1 MYSLAEQI
9 VALNIPWPTLH
20 LHTKIAHLRTL
31 VNPMDKT
38 DYPLIPGSEIAEKIV
53 MLCSQPKQSSC
64 AFYFDKKLIFL
75 TGLNIVVLRLFKCIR
90 VTKYYYHISLLSCQL
105 ILASKFLPL

>member
-38 DYPLIPGSEIAEKIV
+38 DYPLVPGSEIAEKIV
-53 MLCSQPKQSSC
+53 MPCSQPKQSSC
-64 AFYFDKKLIFL
+64 AFYFDERLHSSSDFL
-75 TGLNIVVLRLFKCIR
+75 NVSELPNIIIVFHYCHVSSF
-90 VTKYYYHISLLSCQL
+90 
-105 ILASKFLPL
+105 